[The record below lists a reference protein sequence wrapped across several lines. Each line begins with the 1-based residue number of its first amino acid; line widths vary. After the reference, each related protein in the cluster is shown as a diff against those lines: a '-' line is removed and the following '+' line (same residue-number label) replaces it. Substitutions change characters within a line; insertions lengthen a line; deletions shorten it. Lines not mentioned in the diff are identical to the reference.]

1 MRSPYIKQYERSKA
15 NEKVVNTM
23 KAKSGTDIE
32 EVKRLNANSGLTYN
46 QAKQELAKRLDHKKN
61 NSSLL

>member
-1 MRSPYIKQYERSKA
+1 
-15 NEKVVNTM
+15 M